1 MNSKE
6 VKKNLMIA
14 MRKNEALRG
23 TDDYVGVS
31 IELKSPESV
40 ICFDGRTEMLGGNLT
55 IKAIS
60 EIELAFAR
68 AQARAT
74 MSELLEKAKVD
85 FYFER
90 CALMIGGYPYYYL
103 DAEDM
108 KEAQNA
114 IAEITEFRKKVGI
127 CALNDSADKEAAT
140 STDTPA
146 SAGASENEKAFI

>member
-1 MNSKE
+1 MSLTE

-55 IKAIS
+55 MKAIS

-74 MSELLEKAKVD
+74 MSELLKKAKVD
-85 FYFER
+85 FCFECR
-90 CALMIGGYPYYYL
+90 ALMIGGYPYYYL

-140 STDTPA
+140 PTDTPA
-146 SAGASENEKAFI
+146 SAGASENEKAFT

>member
-1 MNSKE
+1 MSSTE

-23 TDDYVGVS
+23 TDDYVGAS

-74 MSELLEKAKVD
+74 MSELLKKAKVD
-85 FYFER
+85 FYFDHR
-90 CALMIGGYPYYYL
+90 ALMIGGYPYYYL

-127 CALNDSADKEAAT
+127 CALNDSADKETAT
-140 STDTPA
+140 PTDAPA
-146 SAGASENEKAFI
+146 SESASENEKA

>member
-1 MNSKE
+1 MSSTE

-23 TDDYVGVS
+23 TDDYVEVS

-74 MSELLEKAKVD
+74 MSELLKKAKVD
-85 FYFER
+85 FYFDHR
-90 CALMIGGYPYYYL
+90 ALMIGGYPYYYL

-127 CALNDSADKEAAT
+127 CALNDSADKEAAMP
-140 STDTPA
+140 TDTTA
-146 SAGASENEKAFI
+146 SAGASENEKA

>member
-1 MNSKE
+1 MSSTE
-6 VKKNLMIA
+6 VRKNLMIA

-23 TDDYVGVS
+23 TDDYVGAS

-40 ICFDGRTEMLGGNLT
+40 ICFDGRTETLGGGLT
-55 IKAIS
+55 MKAIS
-60 EIELAFAR
+60 EIKLAFAR
-68 AQARAT
+68 AQTRAT

-85 FYFER
+85 FYFDHR
-90 CALMIGGYPYYYL
+90 ALMIGGYPYYYL

-146 SAGASENEKAFI
+146 SAGVSENEKA

>member
-1 MNSKE
+1 MSLTE

-23 TDDYVGVS
+23 TDDYVEVS
-31 IELKSPESV
+31 IELTSPGWV
-40 ICFDGRTEMLGGNLT
+40 IHFDRKTETLGGNLT

-85 FYFER
+85 FNFDHR
-90 CALMIGGYPYYYL
+90 ALMIGGYPYYYL

-127 CALNDSADKEAAT
+127 CALNDSADKGAAMP
-140 STDTPA
+140 TDTPA
-146 SAGASENEKAFI
+146 SAGASENEKA

>member
-1 MNSKE
+1 MSSTE

-74 MSELLEKAKVD
+74 MSELLKKAK
-85 FYFER
+85 
-90 CALMIGGYPYYYL
+90 
-103 DAEDM
+103 
-108 KEAQNA
+108 KEKMPWRRSVQSRR
-114 IAEITEFRKKVGI
+114 T
-127 CALNDSADKEAAT
+127 L
-140 STDTPA
+140 
-146 SAGASENEKAFI
+146 NEKQQ

>member
-1 MNSKE
+1 MSSTE

-74 MSELLEKAKVD
+74 MSELLKKAKVD
-85 FYFER
+85 FDFER
-90 CALMIGGYPYYYL
+90 RALMIGGYPYYYL

-140 STDTPA
+140 PTDTPA
-146 SAGASENEKAFI
+146 SESASENEKA